1 MCAVLDANI
10 SGELFAKDR
19 PPIAD
24 LFFRWM
30 NRRGLIVVGGE
41 QLDELQR
48 NGNASKWLL
57 QGRLAG
63 NVQEAP
69 LDLVKDKIEE
79 LQRRSDLLSNNHHV
93 LAVALVAGARL
104 LFSNDLNLQTD
115 FTNRDIVDPPGRVYT
130 SAPVIQGSGRR
141 AARHPRPL
149 TEGHKILLRRP
160 VCVGCF
166 NLS

>member
-10 SGELFAKDR
+10 SGELFARDR

-24 LFFRWM
+24 LFFSWM
-30 NRRGLIVVGGE
+30 NQRGLIVVGGE
-41 QLDELQR
+41 QLHELQR
-48 NGNASKWLL
+48 NENASKWLL

-69 LDLVKDKIEE
+69 LDLVNDKIEE
-79 LQRRSDLLSNNHHV
+79 LRRRSDLLSDDHHV

-104 LFSNDLNLQTD
+104 LFSNDRNLQAD
-115 FTNRDIVDPPGRVYT
+115 FTNRDIVDPPGKVYT
-130 SAPVIQGSGRR
+130 SAPVSRKSGRR
-141 AARHPRPL
+141 VARHPRPL
-149 TEGHKILLRRP
+149 TEGHKTLLRRP
-160 VCVGCF
+160 VCAGCS